1 MSLEKLKGKRRPLC
15 WGRGIVTWRG
25 ICVGGAE
32 WVWLVDVMEI
42 DGVGDVV
49 VPGVLW
55 AGWGRW

>member
-1 MSLEKLKGKRRPLC
+1 M
-15 WGRGIVTWRG
+15 
-25 ICVGGAE
+25 GGAE

-49 VPGVLW
+49 VPPMWCGEVGVQGVLW